1 MVRTDEL
8 PPRGVKD
15 RTAARRA
22 VPLAVAALLAGCGA
36 WENVPEPTPNA
47 SAAFEVPDKSFKI
60 STLSAIEAFR
70 TEAPTEYRLGDG
82 DLVTLDVIGRPELSG
97 QHIIGP
103 DGRITLPVA
112 GSLSLRNLSREAAAT
127 AVTRHLSRYYRDIY
141 ATLRVDKYTSNRIIV
156 LGRVESPGA
165 IEFDT
170 PPTLLEVL
178 AKAGGLPLLR
188 PEQVLTR
195 CSIIRGD
202 QIIWIDLKHLLTG
215 DLSLNIP
222 LQRNDVVN
230 IPDAFDTSIFVLGA
244 VEKPGAYRLTAQMS
258 FLDALG
264 QAGGPTNDANPQ
276 SIHVIRPAKNQNLE
290 LALDDVLAGDSRQI
304 VALEEGDIVFVPR
317 NTVAK
322 VGYILQKLNPFA
334 QIFAIR
340 QLAAIP

>member
-1 MVRTDEL
+1 MSFAHSWSVQRYFAHLAIEL
-8 PPRGVKD
+8 
-15 RTAARRA
+15 
-22 VPLAVAALLAGCGA
+22 LLSGCGA
-36 WENVPEPTPNA
+36 WESVPEATSNA
-47 SAAFEVPDKSFKI
+47 RSAFEIPDKSHKT
-60 STLSAIEAFR
+60 STVEAIAAFR
-70 TEAPTEYRLGDG
+70 SNQGTNDYRLGDG
-82 DLVTLDVIGRPELSG
+82 DQITVEVVGRPELSG

-103 DGRITLPVA
+103 DGQITLPVT
-112 GSLSLRNLSREAAAT
+112 GVLKLRGLTRQEASN
-127 AVTRHLSRYYRDIY
+127 AVSHSLSRYYKDIY
-141 ATLRVDKYTSNRIIV
+141 ANLRVDKYTSNRIII
-156 LGRVESPGA
+156 LGRVENPGA
-165 IEFDT
+165 LEFDT
-170 PPTLLEVL
+170 APTLLEIL

-202 QIIWIDLKHLLTG
+202 QIIWIDLKRLLTG

-264 QAGGPTNDANPQ
+264 QAGGISTEGNAEKV
-276 SIHVIRPAKNQNLE
+276 HVIRPTKNQNLE
-290 LALDDVLAGDSRQI
+290 INMEDVLAADPSRI
-304 VALEEGDIVFVPR
+304 VALEEGDIVYVPR
-317 NTVAK
+317 HTVAK